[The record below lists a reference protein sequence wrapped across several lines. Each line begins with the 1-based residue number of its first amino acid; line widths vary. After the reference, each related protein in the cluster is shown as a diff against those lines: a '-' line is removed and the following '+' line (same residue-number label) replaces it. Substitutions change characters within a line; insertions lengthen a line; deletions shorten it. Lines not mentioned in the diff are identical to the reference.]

1 MLIHLATLTKEGLMF
16 FKPEKQKGGVFQ
28 VAHMTVV
35 LRTATDAVSVA
46 VLKAAWLFSFKFR
59 SSRSE

>member
-16 FKPEKQKGGVFQ
+16 FKPEKQKKGGGGGFQ

-35 LRTATDAVSVA
+35 LRTATNTA
-46 VLKAAWLFSFKFR
+46 LKAAWLFSFKFR

>member
-16 FKPEKQKGGVFQ
+16 FKPENKKRGGGGFQ

-35 LRTATDAVSVA
+35 LRTATDTA
-46 VLKAAWLFSFKFR
+46 LKAAWLFSFKFR